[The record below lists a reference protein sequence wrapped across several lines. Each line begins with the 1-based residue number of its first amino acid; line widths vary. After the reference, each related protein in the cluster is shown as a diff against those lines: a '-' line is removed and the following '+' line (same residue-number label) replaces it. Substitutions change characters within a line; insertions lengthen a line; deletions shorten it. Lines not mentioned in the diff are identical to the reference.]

1 MTNLV
6 TCLAVVS
13 DDTVFSGSDN
23 CRIKVWARAGA
34 VRWPSEG
41 GRMRAG
47 GRPGGCGKLA

>member
-23 CRIKVWARAGA
+23 CRIKVW
-34 VRWPSEG
+34 
-41 GRMRAG
+41 
-47 GRPGGCGKLA
+47 GCALAE